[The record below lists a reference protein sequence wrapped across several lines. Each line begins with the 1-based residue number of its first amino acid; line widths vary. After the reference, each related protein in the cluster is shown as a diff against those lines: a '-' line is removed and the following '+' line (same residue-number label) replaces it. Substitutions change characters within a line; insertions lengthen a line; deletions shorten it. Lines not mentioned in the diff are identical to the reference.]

1 MCASTIEFSN
11 KQVLNFGSEMSKPIF
26 AVGTGSISMS
36 NWIDPLADELGFELR
51 TGPIETPEDVK
62 KLTDGATSLL
72 VAVQPVTREKI
83 AALSDSVES
92 IGRMGV
98 GLDNIDL
105 DAAKEFGIAVV
116 HQPAYAIDEVSNHAA
131 AMILASNRVLFPTDQ
146 DLRSNGW
153 RVNDFQRVMSLENS
167 VLGVIGC
174 GRIGHAL
181 MTKMRT
187 FFAEVIGYDPMI
199 NSDSFDFKL
208 TNSVE
213 ELLKKSDVVSLHSP
227 LTPETKNLIDSKAI
241 SIMKDGAMLVNVSR
255 GGLID
260 EVALSSALQ
269 SGKLSAAG
277 LDVFEA
283 EPLLENSP
291 LRTAPN
297 LILTSHIAWYSEVA
311 GPRLVQWSARDVFE
325 YFKSKTISHGRLA
338 VDPRTK

>member
-1 MCASTIEFSN
+1 
-11 KQVLNFGSEMSKPIF
+11 
-26 AVGTGSISMS
+26 
-36 NWIDPLADELGFELR
+36 
-51 TGPIETPEDVK
+51 
-62 KLTDGATSLL
+62 
-72 VAVQPVTREKI
+72 
-83 AALSDSVES
+83 
-92 IGRMGV
+92 
-98 GLDNIDL
+98 
-105 DAAKEFGIAVV
+105 
-116 HQPAYAIDEVSNHAA
+116 
-131 AMILASNRVLFPTDQ
+131 
-146 DLRSNGW
+146 
-153 RVNDFQRVMSLENS
+153 
-167 VLGVIGC
+167 
-174 GRIGHAL
+174 
-181 MTKMRT
+181 
-187 FFAEVIGYDPMI
+187 
-199 NSDSFDFKL
+199 
-208 TNSVE
+208 
-213 ELLKKSDVVSLHSP
+213 VVSLHSP

-260 EVALSSALQ
+260 EVALSSALR